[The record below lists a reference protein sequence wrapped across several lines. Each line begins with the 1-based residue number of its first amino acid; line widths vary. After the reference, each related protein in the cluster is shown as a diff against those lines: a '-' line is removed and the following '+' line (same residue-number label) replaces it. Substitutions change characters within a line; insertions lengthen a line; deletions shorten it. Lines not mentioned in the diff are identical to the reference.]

1 MKAVA
6 HDVRPHTTS
15 GTELGNFFEQVIV
28 AVEEEGESTGKG
40 VYIETGIQ
48 GGLYVADGIRKREC
62 HFLNCRRACLAHMI
76 ATDADWIPAR
86 QMLGTETE
94 HIGNDAHRMPWRI
107 DIRAT
112 RNVFFQHVVLHSA
125 GELAYAGTLVFRN
138 GDIQRKQDA
147 GGTIVCDRKALTF
160 QGPNIWNGV
169 TFFQAGNRRA
179 HFDYL

>member
-6 HDVRPHTTS
+6 HDVRPHTTG

-28 AVEEEGESTGKG
+28 AVEEKGESTGKG

-48 GGLYVADGIRKREC
+48 GCLYVADGIRKCER
-62 HFLNCRRACLAHMI
+62 HLLNCRRACLAHMI

-86 QMLGTETE
+86 QVLGTETE

-147 GGTIVCDRKALTF
+147 GGSIDRHRSPDPL
-160 QGPNIWNGV
+160 QGQ
-169 TFFQAGNRRA
+169 TLDQELLYFQAR
-179 HFDYL
+179 D